1 MNQNNGMQK
10 RMLIMTLVVFVF
22 FIAYEFLVL
31 KPQQEAKA
39 ALAKQEQTQK
49 QNSAPDVNASNT
61 QMVSTDVNG
70 NPIDMSKSVD
80 ALSPKTIAS
89 SQIVSVIKTAKNI
102 IEIDTLG
109 RVAQVTLVEEKYK
122 DENAAQ
128 IKLFEANQLRPLE
141 VRFADVNLN
150 TEAFKVSTVA
160 SLSNVD
166 ASTIPSSF
174 TINNS
179 EKF

>member
-39 ALAKQEQTQK
+39 ALVKQEQVQK
-49 QNSAPDVNASNT
+49 QNAAPDVNAST

-70 NPIDMSKSVD
+70 NPIDMSKSLD
-80 ALSPKTIAS
+80 ALSAKAIAS

-109 RVAQVTLVEEKYK
+109 RIAQVTLLEEKYK
-122 DENAAQ
+122 DENASQ

-141 VRFADVNLN
+141 VRFADINFAPTIFSFLSKSPSSIV
-150 TEAFKVSTVA
+150 FKV
-160 SLSNVD
+160 LSFNF
-166 ASTIPSSF
+166 AIKP
-174 TINNS
+174 
-179 EKF
+179 